1 MLTPDSTTSKVFSR
15 WKGPGVVREIKSKN
29 SYMVELDGVR
39 RHIHADKLRK
49 YNVQVDEVCCD
60 IAECSTV
67 TAAAAATAAIV
78 GHCAIVHD
86 EDEDFGDIREIN
98 PTSKVTDSSLPSQK
112 IDRAKIA
119 HLSEQQQEELLNL
132 LDQFSECFA
141 DRPGFCDFMQHEIH
155 VGEDFRPKRLR
166 AYRVPENLKPA
177 VRKEIQQMLDL
188 AIIKPSKSEMASPI
202 VCVLKGKAGQDGVRI
217 AVDYR
222 YLNKHC
228 EGDAYPLPNVD
239 DCKDVT
245 TPVHIFGFIHVK
257 T

>member
-1 MLTPDSTTSKVFSR
+1 
-15 WKGPGVVREIKSKN
+15 
-29 SYMVELDGVR
+29 VELDGVR

-67 TAAAAATAAIV
+67 TAAAATAAVV

-86 EDEDFGDIREIN
+86 EDEDLGDIGEIN

-119 HLSEQQQEELLNL
+119 HLSEQQQEQLLNL

-141 DRPGFCDFMQHEIH
+141 DRPGFCDLMQHEIH

-166 AYRVPENLKPA
+166 AYRVPENLKPD

-188 AIIKPSKSEMASPI
+188 GIIKPSKSEMASPI
-202 VCVLKGKAGQDGVRI
+202 VCVFKGKAGQDGVNI

-222 YLNKHC
+222 YLNSECTFVKMADGSVHVLNDLLC
-228 EGDAYPLPNVD
+228 FVSCKYGRLPTEISFD
-239 DCKDVT
+239 
-245 TPVHIFGFIHVK
+245 
-257 T
+257 

>member
-1 MLTPDSTTSKVFSR
+1 M
-15 WKGPGVVREIKSKN
+15 
-29 SYMVELDGVR
+29 ELDGVR

-67 TAAAAATAAIV
+67 TAAAATAAVV

-86 EDEDFGDIREIN
+86 EDEDLGDIGEIN

-119 HLSEQQQEELLNL
+119 HLSEQQQEQLLNL

-141 DRPGFCDFMQHEIH
+141 DRPGFCDLMQHEIH

-166 AYRVPENLKPA
+166 AYRVPENLKPD
-177 VRKEIQQMLDL
+177 VRKEIQTMLDL
-188 AIIKPSKSEMASPI
+188 GIIKPSKSEMASPI
-202 VCVLKGKAGQDGVRI
+202 VCVFKGKAGQDGVNI

-222 YLNKHC
+222 YLNSECTFVKMADGSVHVLNDLLC
-228 EGDAYPLPNVD
+228 FVSCKYGRLPTEISFD
-239 DCKDVT
+239 
-245 TPVHIFGFIHVK
+245 
-257 T
+257 